1 MIFIHEIDIKEKQ
14 YKEIITLNP
23 YLALREALETA
34 HDDNRFVLIRSTGSY
49 YDILKKVNR
58 DLCRQFEMIKN
69 GEEQSIVIAR
79 ASIDGDLR
87 DFCNE
92 LYSDEWGCWST
103 RCDYDRECAR
113 GHTVIVWF
121 RQKPTGQKHIFCY
134 DVFEDRLDPIIRKI
148 QGANKHVG
156 RTGKLLDNKITQ
168 KAENDQTIW

>member
-23 YLALREALETA
+23 FLALHEALKTT
-34 HDDNRFVLIRSTGSY
+34 HDDNRFLLIRTTGSY
-49 YDILKKVNR
+49 YEILKKVNR
-58 DLCRQFEMIKN
+58 NLCRQFELIKN

-92 LYSDEWGCWST
+92 LYSDEWGSGST

-113 GHTVIVWF
+113 GYTVTVWF
-121 RQKPTGQKHIFCY
+121 RQKPTIQKHIFCY
-134 DVFEDRLDPIIRKI
+134 DVFEEIRTLLEKKQWEDTTSFKKSLMTI
-148 QGANKHVG
+148 DKKMLKDFVE
-156 RTGKLLDNKITQ
+156 KLRR
-168 KAENDQTIW
+168 